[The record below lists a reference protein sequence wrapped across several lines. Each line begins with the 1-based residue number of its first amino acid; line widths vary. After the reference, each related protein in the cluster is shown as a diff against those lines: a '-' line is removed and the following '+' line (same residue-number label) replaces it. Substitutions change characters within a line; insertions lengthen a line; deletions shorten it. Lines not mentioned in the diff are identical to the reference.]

1 MFSSTGDLATHSNN
15 NHSGDRLFRTL
26 ERGDK
31 IRMRKG
37 VEFLEIEF
45 DELDLGFGKYAR
57 AKIKDDIPEKI
68 IKENYNLW
76 TIEEIV
82 RNDEIILIDKPLDIG

>member
-1 MFSSTGDLATHSNN
+1 MPGGPAYRSKE
-15 NHSGDRLFRTL
+15 L
-26 ERGDK
+26 EKGDK

-45 DELDLGFGKYAR
+45 DELDLGFGKYSR
-57 AKIKDDIPEKI
+57 AKIKDDIPERI

-82 RNDEIILIDKPLDIG
+82 RNDEVILIDKPLDIG